1 MLTLGMA
8 NAISRLP
15 EEVVEEFGPAMSA
28 LTEPQRSFVLHY
40 CDSGG
45 INAAEAA
52 RRAGYGN
59 DTKSQ
64 AVTASRML
72 RLPRILAAL
81 REVADHRLKAGAI
94 MAASAIVEI
103 AGDAMHRDRF
113 KAATELLNRAGLVV
127 EGVSRV
133 IVEDH
138 RTPEEIE
145 RRIRDLAE
153 RLGIDANKML
163 GQSMVIEGDATDL
176 DCVVENIHREGD
188 EWQAGQREFDANVG
202 AE

>member
-1 MLTLGMA
+1 MA
-8 NAISRLP
+8 NEISRP
-15 EEVVEEFGPAMSA
+15 SEVVIEEHGPAMLA

-40 CDSGG
+40 CDTGG
-45 INAAEAA
+45 INAGEAA

-59 DTKSQ
+59 NKDSQ
-64 AVTASRML
+64 TVTASRML
-72 RLPRILAAL
+72 RQPRILAAL
-81 REVADHRLKAGAI
+81 REVADRRLKAGAI

-103 AGDAMHRDRF
+103 AGDALHRDRF

-153 RLGIDANKML
+153 RLGIDANKIL
-163 GQSMVIEGDATDL
+163 GQSMVIDGDVTDL
-176 DCVVENIHREGD
+176 DCVVENIHAAGD
-188 EWQAGQREFDANVG
+188 EWQAEQKAFDAML
-202 AE
+202 ERSE

>member
-1 MLTLGMA
+1 MSNG
-8 NAISRLP
+8 ISRLP
-15 EEVVEEFGPAMSA
+15 EEVVEEHGPSMLA
-28 LTEPQRSFVLHY
+28 LTEPQRMFVLHY
-40 CDSGG
+40 CDTGG
-45 INAAEAA
+45 INASEAA

-59 DTKSQ
+59 NKDSQ

-72 RLPRILAAL
+72 RQPRILAAL
-81 REVADHRLKAGAI
+81 REVADRRLKAGAI

-103 AGDAMHRDRF
+103 AGDSMHRDRF

-138 RTPEEIE
+138 RTVEEIE

-153 RLGIDANKML
+153 RLGIDADKML
-163 GQSMVIEGDATDL
+163 GQSMVIDGDVTDL
-176 DCVVENIHREGD
+176 DCVVESIHAAGD
-188 EWQAGQREFDANVG
+188 DWQAEQKEFDAML
-202 AE
+202 ERSE